1 MIGFMSWQIHVRKV
15 LLVDL
20 FITILA
26 WLVWRRRS
34 APNLQAKLALIAPA
48 LEEPL
53 FCFEQHSGLIC
64 LNDAAK
70 QTLQSMA
77 TEEHSFL
84 LDLLTEALS
93 EAFCE
98 GRMTQFKLDK
108 ATLIGLP
115 LFGNTKQ
122 VIAVLGVIIPPPADA
137 AKAPRCLPSTLAEQS
152 EPTTCPSLS
161 PPSSTNEPWLL
172 LGQTLHLHPTRPL
185 VRVNC
190 LFESAEEEDWQ
201 ENCLRH
207 LEESLLRYLTEH
219 ANEVQPSEDLFSA
232 VWPDEKISGCG
243 LYPNQKE
250 RLRRLVYQLRKRI
263 EPNPRNPRYLC
274 TAHGVGYVLYLE
286 QGT

>member
-1 MIGFMSWQIHVRKV
+1 MSWHIYVRKI

-20 FITILA
+20 LITILA
-26 WLVWRRRS
+26 GFVWRVRRR
-34 APNLQAKLALIAPA
+34 PNLQAKLALIAPA
-48 LEEPL
+48 LEEAL

-70 QTLQSMA
+70 QTWQSMA
-77 TEEHSFL
+77 TEERGFL

-93 EAFCE
+93 EALCE

-137 AKAPRCLPSTLAEQS
+137 AKAPRCFPSPLAEQPGLTS
-152 EPTTCPSLS
+152 CPLE
-161 PPSSTNEPWLL
+161 EPWLL
-172 LGQTLHLHPTRPL
+172 LGESLHLHPTRPV
-185 VRVNC
+185 VRVNY
-190 LFESAEEEDWQ
+190 ENYSAEEESWQ
-201 ENCLRH
+201 ENSLRH
-207 LEESLLRYLTEH
+207 LEESLLRYLVEH
-219 ANEVQPSEDLFSA
+219 ANQVQASEELFSA

-243 LYPNQKE
+243 LYPSQKE

-263 EPNPRNPRYLC
+263 EPDPRNPRYLC
-274 TAHGVGYVLYLE
+274 TAHGVGYVLYSE
-286 QGT
+286 QKTCSPS